1 MAVLDAI
8 MLDVW
13 GYSTQ
18 LSALNFV
25 KQIDSMLSSAACML
39 ALCQNPVFEH
49 GCMP

>member
-8 MLDVW
+8 MSDVW
-13 GYSTQ
+13 GYSAQ

-25 KQIDSMLSSAACML
+25 KIDSMLSSAACML